1 MALGKRVK
9 GPFVTDET
17 VVAIGIFIGLP
28 LYLSHA
34 GPSVDLHHSEQSY
47 PLRYGLVVKIIYTM
61 LYKCLWRSV
70 RR

>member
-1 MALGKRVK
+1 MKRAAPLLALGKRVK

-47 PLRYGLVVKIIYTM
+47 PLGDTV
-61 LYKCLWRSV
+61 WW
-70 RR
+70 